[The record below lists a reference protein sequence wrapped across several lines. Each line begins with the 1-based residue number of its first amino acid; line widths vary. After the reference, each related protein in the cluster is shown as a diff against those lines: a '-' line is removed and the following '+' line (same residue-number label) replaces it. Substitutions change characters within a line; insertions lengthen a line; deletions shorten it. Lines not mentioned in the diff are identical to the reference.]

1 MFVHCFHIVNA
12 NRGTIGE
19 MIRETILDTLR
30 SLQSG
35 AREPTTRQAHF
46 ILKPWKK
53 KDDGKTIGDR

>member
-1 MFVHCFHIVNA
+1 
-12 NRGTIGE
+12 

>member
-1 MFVHCFHIVNA
+1 
-12 NRGTIGE
+12 

-35 AREPTTRQAHF
+35 ARELSREPTTTQAHF